1 MGTDNINPRTSK
13 YCANLLCDPIYH
25 LFQVC
30 FTNSYIPT
38 DWRTH
43 CVTPIFKSGDRSNVS
58 NYHPIS
64 LLCVISKVFEKIIF
78 NAIIEFLSNSFTPH
92 QFGFLPGRS
101 TLQQL
106 LLFINDLLDSKNN
119 NRVVDVIYLDFRK
132 AFDSVSHSKLLL
144 KLQSYGISG
153 TLLQWFRAYLTSRS
167 QYVRINN
174 SSSDLVPVLSGVPQ
188 GSILGP
194 LLFVL
199 FINDLPS
206 CFRSSKSF
214 IYADDTKCLRTS
226 ARGTSIDTYPLQSDL
241 DEIFLWSQTF
251 ELYFNDSKFAHMH
264 FWSEQP
270 TEAVTYSING
280 KTISLVNR
288 TKDLGIL
295 LSSSLIWDDHYNS
308 ILSKA
313 YKILGLIRRTFSTNS
328 ISVKKK
334 LYISLIR
341 AQLLYCSQVWRPYK
355 IKDIL
360 LLERAQRRATKYI
373 LNDFYSSYK
382 SRLIKLNLLPLM
394 YIFEINDIMFFIKS
408 YKSSSTHF
416 NIRDYIKIC
425 NNNTR
430 SGTFTKMIHQRS
442 SSNIFHNSYFCRL
455 PRLWNSLP
463 PIDLSSPVNTIKFK
477 LLHFLWN
484 HFVENFIDNLP
495 CTFHFYCPCSKCL
508 ATVRPSLF
516 TFCDN

>member
-1 MGTDNINPRTSK
+1 MPAVEIHPLWQSRQYFGSFNWPVTIFVCECTSLTFARTVA
-13 YCANLLCDPIYH
+13 ANLWQRCSIGESFIYS
-25 LFQVC
+25 F
-30 FTNSYIPT
+30 F
-38 DWRTH
+38 
-43 CVTPIFKSGDRSNVS
+43 
-58 NYHPIS
+58 
-64 LLCVISKVFEKIIF
+64 
-78 NAIIEFLSNSFTPH
+78 FTPH
-92 QFGFLPGRS
+92 PAKYQSSNGGDAMVAPPLAIERQMTRDDILPSGRGITLFQQFAEQLSGFLR
-101 TLQQL
+101 QL
-106 LLFINDLLDSKNN
+106 F
-119 NRVVDVIYLDFRK
+119 
-132 AFDSVSHSKLLL
+132 
-144 KLQSYGISG
+144 
-153 TLLQWFRAYLTSRS
+153 
-167 QYVRINN
+167 
-174 SSSDLVPVLSGVPQ
+174 
-188 GSILGP
+188 
-194 LLFVL
+194 
-199 FINDLPS
+199 
-206 CFRSSKSF
+206 
-214 IYADDTKCLRTS
+214 
-226 ARGTSIDTYPLQSDL
+226 
-241 DEIFLWSQTF
+241 
-251 ELYFNDSKFAHMH
+251 
-264 FWSEQP
+264 

-328 ISVKKK
+328 IFVKKK